1 MKFNYSYTNW
11 QLKYVIIIAFN
22 ANLVSTIAQVQTTL
36 RPPPSNQLV
45 ATDLLQLSLN
55 NPSPVGYTIFI
66 TGKVSDVNGAEV
78 LQFRSM
84 PIQLNPGLHILRED
98 IVTISQIIYSNTQA
112 GEMLQAT
119 GQLPTGIYKACVS
132 IFDYQNNNEIGTTC
146 LDQRINE
153 FLSPNL
159 KTPMMKKPF
168 QKPIMSLQPAIMKH
182 SIQSKAK

>member
-1 MKFNYSYTNW
+1 MNTAP
-11 QLKYVIIIAFN
+11 I
-22 ANLVSTIAQVQTTL
+22 
-36 RPPPSNQLV
+36 
-45 ATDLLQLSLN
+45 
-55 NPSPVGYTIFI
+55 GYTIFI
-66 TGKVSDVNGAEV
+66 TGKVREVNRAEV

-159 KTPMMKKPF
+159 KRNQKKKTSKNLKTPMMKKPF